1 MGRVCCQT
9 HSSKVS
15 IKVMYFFQNNVE
27 KIQLQ
32 VNLVGFFVTYV
43 EKFFEYIVNKW
54 IYNTIQILNKFFCEK
69 FSVENIFSGMFFYVT
84 ILLTFCTLQAKCIF
98 ISDKCIITGGK
109 MSKSGKLK

>member
-1 MGRVCCQT
+1 MNKSKGEKKEQILCICSQNTKSFSIFYTHLFIVDICPSSHPFSVNMGRVCCQT

-43 EKFFEYIVNKW
+43 EKKFEYIINK
-54 IYNTIQILNKFFCEK
+54 
-69 FSVENIFSGMFFYVT
+69 
-84 ILLTFCTLQAKCIF
+84 
-98 ISDKCIITGGK
+98 
-109 MSKSGKLK
+109 